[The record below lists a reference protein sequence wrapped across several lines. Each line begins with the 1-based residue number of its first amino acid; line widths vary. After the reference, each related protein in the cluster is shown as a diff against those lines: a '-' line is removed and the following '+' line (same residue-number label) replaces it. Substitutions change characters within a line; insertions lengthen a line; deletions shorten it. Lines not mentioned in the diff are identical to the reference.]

1 MTFVASANA
10 VAYTGATPYF
20 VDVLE
25 EDGNLDPTLLA
36 EAIQDVRAGGRRVG
50 AVMSVDLLG
59 KAANYTAITEI
70 CERFDVPLIEDA
82 AEALGAAHAGRPAGQ
97 FGAAAVLSFNG
108 NKVMTTSGGGML
120 VSDDEALASHARF
133 LSTQAREPFAHY
145 EHEHIGYNYRMS
157 NILAALG
164 RAQLVRLDS
173 MIERRRQIRR
183 TYADLA
189 ETLAGVRVFG
199 REDDTESNCWLSA
212 LVLDP
217 ANART
222 RPDQLLAALDA
233 ADIEARPL
241 WKPMHAQPL
250 FKDAPRLERGV
261 SDRLFAQGVALPSGS
276 VLSDQQVSRVCDV
289 LDRELGDSSMSGA
302 NLRIAITGGHGF
314 LGWHTAVR
322 YRAKHQ
328 VNVTLAGRQ
337 DFADVATLSRVLAGA
352 DTIIHLAGVNRADS
366 AEAVEEGN
374 VEIAR
379 TLAES
384 HRNQWTS
391 GARGLRELDPV
402 RTGQPVRAGQVPG

>member
-1 MTFVASANA
+1 MNDRLLMSPPDVGPLEEEYVLRALRSGWVAPAGPDLDAFEAEVAERVGVEHAVAMSSGTAALHLAMLGLGVRPSDVVLVATMTFVASANA

-36 EAIQDVRAGGRRVG
+36 EAIQDVRARGGRVG

-59 KAANYTAITEI
+59 KAANYTAITEV
-70 CERFDVPLIEDA
+70 CESFDVPLIEDA

-97 FGAAAVLSFNG
+97 FGSAAVLSFNG

-145 EHEHIGYNYRMS
+145 EHEHVGYNYRLS

-164 RAQLVRLDS
+164 RAQLVRLDA
-173 MIERRRQIRR
+173 MIERRREIRR
-183 TYADLA
+183 TYAGLA
-189 ETLAGVRVFG
+189 ENLRGVRVFG
-199 REDDTESNCWLSA
+199 RADDTESNCWLSA

-217 ANART
+217 ANAKT
-222 RPDQLLAALDA
+222 RPEQLLAALDA

-241 WKPMHAQPL
+241 WKPMHAQPV

-276 VLSDQQVSRVCDV
+276 VLSDQQVTRVCDV
-289 LDRELGDSSMSGA
+289 LERELGDSS
-302 NLRIAITGGHGF
+302 
-314 LGWHTAVR
+314 
-322 YRAKHQ
+322 
-328 VNVTLAGRQ
+328 
-337 DFADVATLSRVLAGA
+337 
-352 DTIIHLAGVNRADS
+352 
-366 AEAVEEGN
+366 
-374 VEIAR
+374 
-379 TLAES
+379 
-384 HRNQWTS
+384 
-391 GARGLRELDPV
+391 
-402 RTGQPVRAGQVPG
+402 

>member
-1 MTFVASANA
+1 MNDRLLMSPPDVGPLEEEYVVRALRSGWVAPAGPDLDAFEAEVAERVGVAHAVAMSSGTAALHLSMLGLGVRPSDVVLVATMTFVASANA

-36 EAIQDVRAGGRRVG
+36 EAIQDVRAGGARVG

-59 KAANYTAITEI
+59 KAANYTEITEI
-70 CERFDVPLIEDA
+70 CERFEIPLIEDA
-82 AEALGAAHAGRPAGQ
+82 AEALGATHAGVPAGQ
-97 FGAAAVLSFNG
+97 FGSAAVLSFNG

-120 VSDDEALASHARF
+120 LSDDEALASHARF

-145 EHEHIGYNYRMS
+145 EHEHVGYNYRMS

-173 MIERRRQIRR
+173 MIERRRQIRS

-189 ETLAGVRVFG
+189 ETLPGVRVFG
-199 REDDTESNCWLSA
+199 RADDTESNCWLSA

-217 ANART
+217 AHART
-222 RPDQLLAALDA
+222 RPEQVLAALDA

-241 WKPMHAQPL
+241 WKPMHVQPV

-261 SDRLFAQGVALPSGS
+261 SDRLFAQGLALPSGS

-289 LDRELGDSSMSGA
+289 LERELGDSS
-302 NLRIAITGGHGF
+302 
-314 LGWHTAVR
+314 
-322 YRAKHQ
+322 
-328 VNVTLAGRQ
+328 
-337 DFADVATLSRVLAGA
+337 
-352 DTIIHLAGVNRADS
+352 
-366 AEAVEEGN
+366 
-374 VEIAR
+374 
-379 TLAES
+379 
-384 HRNQWTS
+384 
-391 GARGLRELDPV
+391 
-402 RTGQPVRAGQVPG
+402 